1 MGQSE
6 FHYNCGRW
14 RARNLQSNQDVDPS
28 FAESPARLSPH
39 SLLRQIGYAAPPWLK
54 GLAVFLLI
62 LAGVYILVLLGL
74 NLLRLSYPYELEW
87 TEGAVIEEIRWIL
100 SGKPLYTT
108 PDIHFL
114 PLAYNPLYFY
124 LAALPSKI
132 LGMGYLAPRL
142 VSVLANLG
150 VLILL
155 FIAVANESKNWA
167 AGWIAAG
174 VYAASFRAT
183 GAWVDLA
190 KTDSLFIFLILA
202 GFLLLLRFHRR
213 HVKVTGYKAR
223 DWLLITGTALLFS
236 MAYFTKQTALPILIV
251 LMIASLILSR
261 GYSWPIWLTTGL
273 LTILS
278 FLALDAITR
287 GWFSFY
293 TVDIL
298 ATHAQ
303 VSLWRFWETLLPAF
317 WPALVI
323 GIILSIEYVRRLV
336 SKGNNSPVLQDS
348 QQNEI
353 TARLRKKNSAAWLIL
368 SLVFALILASWTI
381 YTKAWTYTNGSNPGC
396 SRARAGLRYGVR
408 RVLIPNQR
416 DRR

>member
-1 MGQSE
+1 
-6 FHYNCGRW
+6 
-14 RARNLQSNQDVDPS
+14 
-28 FAESPARLSPH
+28 
-39 SLLRQIGYAAPPWLK
+39 
-54 GLAVFLLI
+54 
-62 LAGVYILVLLGL
+62 
-74 NLLRLSYPYELEW
+74 
-87 TEGAVIEEIRWIL
+87 
-100 SGKPLYTT
+100 
-108 PDIHFL
+108 
-114 PLAYNPLYFY
+114 
-124 LAALPSKI
+124 
-132 LGMGYLAPRL
+132 MGYLAPRL

-150 VLILL
+150 VLIIL

-174 VYAASFRAT
+174 VYAASFRAS

-278 FLALDAITR
+278 FLALDAITQ

-298 ATHAQ
+298 ATHAR

-336 SKGNNSPVLQDS
+336 SKGNNNPVSLNS
-348 QQNEI
+348 QQYEI
-353 TARLRKKNSAAWLIL
+353 TARPHEKSSAAWLIL
-368 SLVFALILASWTI
+368 GMVFALILASWTI
-381 YTKAWTYTNGSNPGC
+381 YTKAWTYTNG
-396 SRARAGLRYGVR
+396 
-408 RVLIPNQR
+408 LIPAAAGFALICGMAFGEFSYPINETGVEQGKPAR
-416 DRR
+416 TISSLCLSAGCLAVDLHSI